1 MPTSWQPVT
10 GTTPPYVPRSAWR
23 TQAPRVKRRHKA
35 KGAIVLAR
43 LPGLATFPRTGF
55 AESIHHSRVTPA
67 PRRPPRVTGEVLD
80 DPSHAGYRR

>member
-10 GTTPPYVPRSAWR
+10 GDYAALRPPFRVED
-23 TQAPRVKRRHKA
+23 QAPRVKRRHKA
-35 KGAIVLAR
+35 KGAIVLVR

-80 DPSHAGYRR
+80 DPSHAGDRR

>member
-1 MPTSWQPVT
+1 M
-10 GTTPPYVPRSAWR
+10 
-23 TQAPRVKRRHKA
+23 KRRHKA